1 MTYAADEQDAER
13 RYRKEQRAN
22 WLRSISQLPPR
33 MQKHQEEH
41 GTKVPATVVDVLRMR
56 KIGEGDT
63 PTEDHTFRPRPPRHP
78 PDFKRLHL
86 EMRLELA
93 ERKLRIAEHNKKAN
107 VQPFRLRSEWT
118 DLKSFR
124 CVGCG
129 S

>member
-1 MTYAADEQDAER
+1 
-13 RYRKEQRAN
+13 
-22 WLRSISQLPPR
+22 

-63 PTEDHTFRPRPPRHP
+63 PTQDHTFRPRPPRHP